1 MEGIQTAL
9 TEAFTTVSTNC
20 NTAIANVL
28 PIALSVVGAVMVV
41 TFGIKVFKKLTGKA

>member
-1 MEGIQTAL
+1 MESIQTAL
-9 TEAFTTVSTNC
+9 TEAFTSVATNC

-28 PIALSVVGAVMVV
+28 PIALGVVGAVMVI

>member
-9 TEAFTTVSTNC
+9 TDAFTTVATNC

-28 PIALSVVGAVMVV
+28 YWPGHDLNGVVSHQNEWHAGA
-41 TFGIKVFKKLTGKA
+41 G

>member
-9 TEAFTTVSTNC
+9 TEAFTTVASNC

-28 PIALSVVGAVMVV
+28 PVALGVVGAVMVV